1 MNTQTVRGTVRI
13 KQVARGSKAE
23 QSTAVL
29 ITPERSWL
37 LRRSDGPSFGVD
49 PELAALDGHEV
60 TATGYAG
67 TGVFLLS
74 EPVTDV
80 T

>member
-1 MNTQTVRGTVRI
+1 MSTRTVRGTVHI
-13 KQVARGSKAE
+13 KQVAKGSKSE

-29 ITPERSWL
+29 MTSERTWL
-37 LRRSDGPSFGVD
+37 LRRADGPSFGLD
-49 PELAALDGHEV
+49 PQLQALDGREV
-60 TATGYAG
+60 TATGYPG

-80 T
+80 I

>member
-1 MNTQTVRGTVRI
+1 MSTQKVRGTVRI
-13 KQVARGSKAE
+13 KHVAKGSKSE

-29 ITPERSWL
+29 VTPERTWL
-37 LRRSDGPSFGVD
+37 LRRADGPSFGID
-49 PELAALDGHEV
+49 PQMVALDGREV